1 MEIFLA
7 LAIGGAFGFVL
18 DRIGATSPNIITG
31 MLSLRNLN
39 LMKTIVLAI
48 GTGSI
53 LMLDGQMLGL
63 VEAAHMSVKTAYI
76 GVVIGGLL
84 LGTGWA
90 ISGFCPGT
98 GLAAAGAGRRDAIFF
113 ILGGLLGAAAYMASF
128 PWIESTDILSGILGG
143 KATLGAVPGTDYP
156 ALIPAVR
163 GDILGLVIGV
173 VFVAVAYLL
182 PDSIERKASVVPAE

>member
-53 LMLDGQMLGL
+53 LMFGGQMLGL
-63 VEAAHMSVKTAYI
+63 IEVAHMSVKTAYI
-76 GVVIGGLL
+76 GVFIGGLL

-128 PWIESTDILSGILGG
+128 PWIESTGVLSGILGG

-182 PDSIERKASVVPAE
+182 PDSIERKVSVVPAE

>member
-31 MLSLRNLN
+31 MLSLKNLS

-48 GTGSI
+48 GVGSI
-53 LMLDGQMLGL
+53 LMFGGQILGL
-63 VEAAHMSVKTAYI
+63 VDVAHMSVKTAYI

-84 LGTGWA
+84 LGAGWA

-98 GLAAAGAGRRDAIFF
+98 GLAAAGAGRRDALFF
-113 ILGGLLGAAAYMASF
+113 ILGGLLGAAAYMATF
-128 PWIESTDILSGILGG
+128 PWVKSTGILEGILDG

-156 ALIPAVR
+156 ALIPSLP
-163 GDILGLVIGV
+163 GDILGLVLGV
-173 VFVAVAYLL
+173 VFVAVAFVL
-182 PDSIERKASVVPAE
+182 PDSIESKASVVPAE